1 MTSTRVSDDMERSDN
16 VMTRRAV
23 TVMLRYAM
31 LKVVQVTL
39 MALATYVYRR
49 KEVLLHP
56 RPSTRRIRQL
66 LVVVTRRS
74 SHHSMTTRRPRP
86 QPSPPLP
93 QVFTTDFRVL
103 LIGGFLVYEF
113 FK

>member
-1 MTSTRVSDDMERSDN
+1 
-16 VMTRRAV
+16 MTRRAV

-39 MALATYVYRR
+39 MALATYVDRR

-66 LVVVTRRS
+66 HVVVTRRS
-74 SHHSMTTRRPRP
+74 SHHSMPRRPRP